1 MTTSGTATFNFNRD
15 QIIKS
20 SLRKIGA
27 IASGE
32 TPDANT
38 VQDCSDQLNMLVKAL
53 NATGLHIWTET
64 EAILFLQPN
73 QVSYTLGSGTSDH
86 CADMTQGYTATTL
99 SAAAATSA
107 TSISVTSATGFAASY
122 NVGIVLDSGSIFWT
136 TESGASSGTTITLAG
151 GLTGSAASGN
161 AVYVYQTDIIR
172 PLRIVSGRR
181 FNFSSAIDTP
191 MIAMS
196 RIDYR
201 NLPNKTNTG
210 VATQFFYD
218 PRGGANTQGVI
229 SVWPA
234 PADVTNAVKFTW
246 WRPVQDF
253 TSSANT
259 PDLPQEWLDALVWN
273 LAYKMAPEYD
283 CPPQR
288 YAMLKEQAAV
298 SLDLVMGWDR
308 EPESYLFG
316 FNTDQTG
323 P

>member
-1 MTTSGTATFNFNRD
+1 MTTSGVSSFNFNRD

-32 TPDANT
+32 TPDSST
-38 VQDCSDQLNMLVKAL
+38 IQDCSDQLNTLVKAL

-64 EAILFLQPN
+64 EATLFLQPN
-73 QVSYTLGSGTSDH
+73 QISYTLGGATTDH
-86 CADMTQGYTATTL
+86 ATESYTATTL
-99 SAAAATSA
+99 STAAASGAT
-107 TSISVTSATGFAASY
+107 TISVTSATGFSDTY
-122 NVGIVLDSGSIFWT
+122 QVGVVLDSGVISWA
-136 TESGASSGTTITLAG
+136 TESGAPSGTTITLSSGLSGTASAG
-151 GLTGSAASGN
+151 TP
-161 AVYVYQTDIIR
+161 VYVYQTGIVR

-181 FNFSSAIDTP
+181 YNFASVIDTP
-191 MIAMS
+191 MIALS

-201 NLPNKTNTG
+201 NLPNKYNTG
-210 VATQFFYD
+210 VTTQYFYD
-218 PRGGANTQGVI
+218 PRGGANTQGLI
-229 SVWPA
+229 WVWPA
-234 PADVTNAVKFTW
+234 PPDVTNAVKFTW

-253 TSSANT
+253 TTSANT

-288 YAMLKEQAAV
+288 YAMIKEQAAG